1 MKLVNGLFAKLENG
15 AGLHSPISFYRDY
28 VYTANDYLVMAEH
41 FCNTC
46 CSAKL
51 PKDNVAVLLFD
62 DCPEAITAFLGCIQ
76 YGIVPVF
83 VNKKAS
89 AQAIEELLRL
99 ADPATIVTDGN
110 VHYSSAVTQGRAII
124 HVMHNAKQS
133 IIKIEQ
139 SPQLSHAFIDA
150 SEVAYLGMTSGSSG
164 LPKLVMHSHKEMLF
178 ANDNYAVNTLKLN
191 PSDVLYSVP
200 KMTFTYGLANS
211 LFFAFASGA
220 PAVLCPEHF
229 SPEETIHNIL
239 RYRPTCFFAVPS
251 IYRALIQYLKTRN
264 DVKQIF
270 SCCRL
275 FVSAG
280 ELLPADLLKEWFA
293 LTEMYIADS
302 VGCSETGSAFLVNFS
317 GKKKQGSAGVAVP
330 GYHLHLWKDEKNED
344 ANTGVLCVKSESNAI
359 GYLNDPQE
367 TGSKFLNGWLRTGDV
382 FRVDSDGYYWF
393 LGRTDSMLKYNGQWI
408 VPSQIEKEIC
418 KYLGVTNC
426 AVYSVQCKYS
436 IRLAATIVVD
446 DTFLD
451 IPSLRK
457 HLETQL
463 EHYKCPQIFRI
474 ADSIPLNENGKYDY
488 STMRASAA
496 AVTITIDGPSKMGK
510 STLADLVAD
519 KYGITHINAGQY
531 FRFIRWCYNN
541 KIIAK
546 EALQDEAAITYL
558 LNQSKIIDGNLHYQ
572 GKNIQDQLGGP
583 AMAMA
588 TAEIAGTLALQN
600 SVLTHIKRFSQ
611 STPVIVEG
619 RNMGADVF
627 PDADLKVYLSGSPEK
642 RVRMWCDK
650 NGFGED
656 RFLEGVADM
665 KRRNDLDQ
673 NRAINPLR
681 KADDAV
687 DLCADDKSPDELLS
701 EISVLIDRIY

>member
-1 MKLVNGLFAKLENG
+1 MNLANELFAKLENE
-15 AGLHSPISFYRDY
+15 ARLHSPISIFQDY
-28 VYTANDYLVMAEH
+28 VYTANDYLAMTEY
-41 FCNTC
+41 FNNTC
-46 CSAKL
+46 LSVKL
-51 PKDNVAVLLFD
+51 PKDSVALLFFD
-62 DCPEAITAFLGCIQ
+62 DCPEAIISFLGCIQ
-76 YGIVPVF
+76 YGLVPVL
-83 VNKKAS
+83 VNKKIS
-89 AQAIEELLRL
+89 AQAIEEVLRL
-99 ADPATIVTDGN
+99 SDPAVIITDGYDY
-110 VHYSSAVTQGRAII
+110 YSDAYTQDRVII
-124 HVMHNAKQS
+124 HVMHNAKQP
-133 IIKIEQ
+133 IIKLVQHSEQ
-139 SPQLSHAFIDA
+139 PHAFIDS

-178 ANDNYAVNTLKLN
+178 ANENYALNTLKLR

-220 PAVLCPEHF
+220 PALLCPERF
-229 SPEETIHNIL
+229 SPENTIHNIL
-239 RYRPTCFFAVPS
+239 RYKPTCFWAVPS
-251 IYRALIQYLKTRN
+251 IYRALVTYLKTQN

-270 SCCRL
+270 SNCRL

-280 ELLPADLLKEWFA
+280 ELLPADLLQEWYA
-293 LTEMYIADS
+293 LTGMYIADS

-317 GKKKQGSAGVAVP
+317 GDNKQGSAGAAVP
-330 GYHLHLWKDEKNED
+330 GYHLHLWKDEKDENP
-344 ANTGVLCVKSESNAI
+344 NTGVLCVKSESNAI

-367 TGSKFLNGWLRTGDV
+367 TTSKFLNGWLRTGDV

-393 LGRTDSMLKYNGQWI
+393 LGRADSMLKYNGQWI
-408 VPSQIEKEIC
+408 VPSQIEKHIC
-418 KYLGVTNC
+418 NYPGVTNSS
-426 AVYSVQCKYS
+426 VYTVQCAGAV
-436 IRLAATIVVD
+436 RLAATIVVD
-446 DTFLD
+446 NTFLG
-451 IPSLRK
+451 ISSLKK
-457 HLETQL
+457 HLKTQL

-474 ADSIPLNENGKYDY
+474 ADSIPLNENGKCDY
-488 STMRASAA
+488 SKMRASAA
-496 AVTITIDGPSKMGK
+496 ALTITIDGPSKMGK

-531 FRFIRWCYNN
+531 FRFIRWCYDN
-541 KIIAK
+541 KIISK
-546 EALQDEAAITYL
+546 ETLQDEAAITHL
-558 LNQSKIIDGNLHYQ
+558 LNQSKIIGGNLHYQ
-572 GKNIQDQLGGP
+572 SKNIQNQLGGP
-583 AMAMA
+583 AMATA
-588 TAEIAGTLALQN
+588 TAEIAGAIAIQN
-600 SVLTHIKRFSQ
+600 SVLAHIKRFAH
-611 STPVIVEG
+611 STSVIVEG

-665 KRRNDLDQ
+665 RRRNALDQ

-681 KADDAV
+681 RADDAV